1 MRCAEPT
8 ARMWEVTNIVM
19 YKILDGMLP
28 EGKGLRGRPR
38 RGQDKNI
45 KIDLKKER
53 HGGVDLINLAQVNH
67 QRRVLV
73 NTKINSWV
81 A

>member
-1 MRCAEPT
+1 
-8 ARMWEVTNIVM
+8 MWEVTNIVM

-28 EGKGLRGRPR
+28 EGKELLGRPR

-53 HGGVDLINLAQVNH
+53 RGGVDLINLAQVNH

-73 NTKINSWV
+73 NTK
-81 A
+81 